1 MFTLEIGGRAV
12 AVTNAGAEEAERI
25 FGGEEFR
32 EDLMALETDEGP
44 LWDGEA
50 PLTVR
55 PATDEEKAEFEQL
68 EVEEEEEEED
78 EDGPVIL
85 FLVEVNDPEEDE
97 EEE

>member
-50 PLTVR
+50 PLSVR
-55 PATDEEKAEFEQL
+55 KATPEEAAEFEQL
-68 EVEEEEEEED
+68 DVEED
-78 EDGPVIL
+78 EGDDEEDGPIIL
-85 FLVEVNDPEEDE
+85 FLVEVNDLDED
-97 EEE
+97 

>member
-32 EDLMALETDEGP
+32 EDLMALETEDGP

-55 PATDEEKAEFEQL
+55 PASTEEAAEFDQL
-68 EVEEEEEEED
+68 EEED
-78 EDGPVIL
+78 EDDEEEDGPIIL
-85 FLVEVNDPEEDE
+85 FLVEVNDPDE
-97 EEE
+97 E